1 MDKTTQMPPI
11 GGRRR
16 PAVEWPSRGRL
27 RPAPTLT
34 IRSSPT
40 LSSTETPNVS
50 VSSLSFSLTVSS
62 HSTNMLCA
70 SLQIT
75 DGGTWQETDNLSVY
89 NTNYSLEGL
98 QPSTSYQARV
108 VVPIHYSHQICL
120 RMKKLFILFY
130 YQGGDERRKGSAI
143 RSCR

>member
-108 VVPIHYSHQICL
+108 VVPIHYHI
-120 RMKKLFILFY
+120 KFV
-130 YQGGDERRKGSAI
+130 
-143 RSCR
+143 

>member
-1 MDKTTQMPPI
+1 MDKTTEMPQLVV
-11 GGRRR
+11 GD
-16 PAVEWPSRGRL
+16 VQPSSGPLVVGSVQLQRSQSAHRL
-27 RPAPTLT
+27 HCPVPRHQTW
-34 IRSSPT
+34 
-40 LSSTETPNVS
+40 VW
-50 VSSLSFSLTVSS
+50 SSLSFSLTVSS